1 MKVDAKKKPA
11 WFMLTDRC
19 PYSGLPITHPE
30 TFVCSDP
37 KSNCCADIARLG
49 NRILLF
55 KAFGYISSF
64 VESELLDS
72 IDDFV
77 SRQFQAENGIVYIED
92 YADIKGG
99 DAGSRKKYIT
109 YFSNNHFFIAGILYN
124 LPPIY
129 QLSVSLAKKL
139 GLYASRAHA
148 VNTYEQAM
156 DLALKLI
163 DRDFP
168 ALKSGNKAVFARDM
182 TTRPKASRQGSG
194 LIGRFDRRMEKLKNG
209 EFFLTE
215 GARRRLSA
223 KYAEQMIQYIASIDW
238 QTPGVPPL
246 EKHIVPDDVSSRKLF
261 DAITFVKSEI
271 DDLMEERA
279 AAEAV
284 LRESEAKYRLLV
296 KHAKAGFFEYDYKTK
311 HILAVNDEILKF
323 SGYSEEELLSMNPM
337 DLLTEDSRKLFKER
351 LIKVLSGEPISKD
364 VIYEGVAKDKEIRW
378 YMLNADLKF
387 QNGRL
392 DKAEVVVTDIT
403 SIKQAEGRL
412 LEYQDK
418 LKRLAFRLSMVEE
431 DQRRSLASHL
441 HETIGQE
448 LFVMQLQ
455 LKALEKTID
464 KPALLTSLKQVHAQL
479 LKVIKET
486 RDLTFDLSPPV
497 LYDLGLKE
505 ALDALSANMASKHNI
520 GVKTHFEGEM
530 DAINDEIKAI
540 IYRNVKELMHNT
552 VKHANAK
559 NIQLRL
565 VNSHGW
571 LYVDFH
577 DDGVGFDAAK
587 AGTDTHTGFGL
598 FDIREKL
605 NHLGG
610 HVSID
615 GIPGE
620 GTDIYME
627 VPLDIGEKREQ
638 IIMEAGIIQ

>member
-19 PYSGLPITHPE
+19 PYSGLPITHAE

-37 KSNCCADIARLG
+37 KNDFRAEIA
-49 NRILLF
+49 
-55 KAFGYISSF
+55 KFGDNIFFVKSYGYVTTEAQSESLEHLDRYIAAHF
-64 VESELLDS
+64 
-72 IDDFV
+72 
-77 SRQFQAENGIVYIED
+77 ENERSLIYIED
-92 YADIKGG
+92 YGSLTGG
-99 DAGSRKKYIT
+99 DAGSRKKYIS
-109 YFSNNHFFIAGILYN
+109 YFKNNPFLLACILFN
-124 LPPIY
+124 IPPVYKISFD
-129 QLSVSLAKKL
+129 LFKKL
-139 GLYASRAHA
+139 NIYSSRAHA
-148 VNTYEQAM
+148 VYSFEDAM
-156 DLALKLI
+156 VLALKMI

-168 ALKSGNKAVFARDM
+168 ALKAGNEAVFARDM
-182 TTRPKASRQGSG
+182 TNHPKASRQASG
-194 LIGRFDRRMEKLKNG
+194 FIGRFDRMMEKLKNG

-238 QTPGVPPL
+238 QTPGIQPL

-279 AAEAV
+279 IAAAV
-284 LRESEAKYRLLV
+284 LRENETKYRLLV
-296 KHAKAGFFEYDYKTK
+296 QHAKVGILEYDFNRQR
-311 HILAVNDEILKF
+311 ILNVNDEVVRY
-323 SGYSEEELLSMNPM
+323 SGYSREELLEINPL
-337 DLLTEDSRKLFKER
+337 DLLTEESRKLYQDR
-351 LIKVLSGEPISKD
+351 LARIMSGQNVPQNVVYQSVSKD
-364 VIYEGVAKDKEIRW
+364 KNTLWWILNSDIIGREGRPDKGNIVI
-378 YMLNADLKF
+378 
-387 QNGRL
+387 
-392 DKAEVVVTDIT
+392 TDIT
-403 SIKQAEGRL
+403 ELKESERRL

-418 LKRLAFRLSMVEE
+418 LKRLSIRLSMVEE
-431 DQRRSLASHL
+431 GQRRSLASHL

-455 LKALEKTID
+455 LKALEKTVD
-464 KPALLTSLKQVHAQL
+464 KPALLTSLQQIHTQL
-479 LKVIKET
+479 LKIIKET
-486 RDLTFDLSPPV
+486 KDLTFDLSPPV

-505 ALDALSANMASKHNI
+505 AVEALSANMASKHNI

-530 DAINDEIKAI
+530 DEINDEIKAI

-552 VKHANAK
+552 VKHADAK
-559 NIQLRL
+559 NIQIRL
-565 VNSHGW
+565 VNSPGR

-577 DDGVGFDAAK
+577 DDGVGLDAAK
-587 AGTDTHTGFGL
+587 AGSAYHNGFGL

-610 HVSID
+610 HLTID
-615 GIPGE
+615 AIPGE

-638 IIMEAGIIQ
+638 IIMEADIIQ

>member
-19 PYSGLPITHPE
+19 PYSGLPITHAE

-37 KSNCCADIARLG
+37 KSNCRADIARLG

-64 VESELLDS
+64 AESELLAS

-92 YADIKGG
+92 YADITGG

-129 QLSVSLAKKL
+129 QLSVTLAKKL
-139 GLYASRAHA
+139 HLYASRAHA
-148 VNTYEQAM
+148 VNTYEKAI
-156 DLALKLI
+156 DLSLKFI
-163 DRDFP
+163 DLDFP
-168 ALKSGNKAVFARDM
+168 ALKASNEAVFAKDM
-182 TTRPKASRQGSG
+182 TTPPKASRPGSG
-194 LIGRFDRRMEKLKNG
+194 LIGRFDRMIEKLKSG

-238 QTPGVPPL
+238 QTPGIQPL
-246 EKHIVPDDVSSRKLF
+246 EKYIVPDEVLSRKLF

-279 AAEAV
+279 SAEAV

-296 KHAKAGFFEYDYKTK
+296 KHAKAGFLEYDYKTNR
-311 HILAVNDEILKF
+311 ILAVNDEILKF

-337 DLLTEDSRKLFKER
+337 NLLTEESRKLFKER
-351 LIKVLSGEPISKD
+351 VIQILSGEPISKD
-364 VIYEGVAKDKEIRW
+364 IIYEGVPKNKEIRW
-378 YMLNADLKF
+378 YMLNADVKF

-403 SIKQAEGRL
+403 SIKQAESRL

-455 LKALEKTID
+455 LKALEKTVD
-464 KPALLTSLKQVHAQL
+464 KPALLTSLQQIHTQL
-479 LKVIKET
+479 LKIIKET

-505 ALDALSANMASKHNI
+505 ALNALSANMASKHNI

-530 DAINDEIKAI
+530 DEINDEIKAI

-552 VKHANAK
+552 VKHAHAK
-559 NIQLRL
+559 NIQIHL
-565 VNSHGW
+565 VNSHGR
-571 LYVDFH
+571 LYVNFH
-577 DDGVGFDAAK
+577 DDGIGLDAAN
-587 AGTDTHTGFGL
+587 AWAATHNGFGL

-610 HVSID
+610 HVTID
-615 GIPGE
+615 AIPGE

-627 VPLDIGEKREQ
+627 VPLDIEGKEKQ
-638 IIMEAGIIQ
+638 LIMEAGVMQ